1 MPTTWRVGLL
11 VGWFPF
17 AILSSSFG
25 WCVGFDRF
33 VFGDRCADAT
43 DLPANDIA
51 CLLLFTGS
59 LPDSGFAPFACRCE
73 LPVAGDGCLLLH
85 AWGFCTLCA
94 YCRTVETGIGGL
106 AVDGCFVC
114 IGRAGGTVSLSST
127 ESRASANRA

>member
-59 LPDSGFAPFACRCE
+59 LPDSGFAPFA
-73 LPVAGDGCLLLH
+73 
-85 AWGFCTLCA
+85 
-94 YCRTVETGIGGL
+94 
-106 AVDGCFVC
+106 
-114 IGRAGGTVSLSST
+114 
-127 ESRASANRA
+127 ASVPEKYPGK

>member
-1 MPTTWRVGLL
+1 MVGLL

-73 LPVAGDGCLLLH
+73 LPVAGLLIVACLGLLYSMCVLSYRGNGYWRVGC
-85 AWGFCTLCA
+85 
-94 YCRTVETGIGGL
+94 
-106 AVDGCFVC
+106 
-114 IGRAGGTVSLSST
+114 
-127 ESRASANRA
+127 